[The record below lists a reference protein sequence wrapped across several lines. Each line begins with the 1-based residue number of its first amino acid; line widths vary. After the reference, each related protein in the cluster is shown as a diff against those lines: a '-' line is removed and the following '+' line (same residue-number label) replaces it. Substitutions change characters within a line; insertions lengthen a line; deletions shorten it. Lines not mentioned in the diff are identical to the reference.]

1 MYISNFELVDEL
13 THQGLALLT
22 GDPTGIVVNQQKV
35 DAAIRMASNLIDTY
49 CYPRYEVPLAPPPNL
64 IIVICISLTI
74 YNLYMF
80 EKREDIISSTVIY
93 RKLDAVQLLQQ
104 IMEGK
109 VKLDIPERG
118 SQYKFISDKKIIKKE
133 DLENA

>member
-22 GDPTGIVVNQQKV
+22 GDPTGTNVNQQKV
-35 DAAIRMASNLIDTY
+35 NAAIKLASNLINTY
-49 CYPRYEVPLAPPPNL
+49 CYPRYEVPLAPLPE
-64 IIVICISLTI
+64 VIRDICTALTI

-80 EKREDIISSTVIY
+80 EKREDVISSPVIY
-93 RKLDAVQLLQQ
+93 RKLDAVRLLHE

-109 VKLDIPERG
+109 IKLDIPERG
-118 SQYKFISDKKIIKKE
+118 SQYKFISDEKIIKKE
-133 DLENA
+133 D